1 MSLHFYSYNEDIPK
15 KESLID
21 FENIFKEFI
30 NNVPSLKE
38 ALYQM
43 FKLEGI
49 PDQEVYDLTN
59 EILLKSEKIIKFN
72 FDIIKEK
79 YPFITIEEA
88 KIISSYTCEASKS
101 DYSPYKILN
110 RNLCEENRTIGINNI
125 SKYLFIFI
133 KSLRKLNKY
142 YPKQKYMYRCINRQ
156 VNLKE
161 DIYNK
166 KIIPYKKGN
175 TKIFW
180 GFTSITSDINM
191 TYDLNGK
198 KKY

>member
-21 FENIFKEFI
+21 FENIFKKFI

-43 FKLEGI
+43 FKLAGI
-49 PDQEVYDLTN
+49 PDQEIYDLTN

-88 KIISSYTCEASKS
+88 KLFLLIHVRHLNQIIVH
-101 DYSPYKILN
+101 I
-110 RNLCEENRTIGINNI
+110 
-125 SKYLFIFI
+125 KYLI
-133 KSLRKLNKY
+133 
-142 YPKQKYMYRCINRQ
+142 
-156 VNLKE
+156 E
-161 DIYNK
+161 IYVK
-166 KIIPYKKGN
+166 KIEQ
-175 TKIFW
+175 
-180 GFTSITSDINM
+180 
-191 TYDLNGK
+191 
-198 KKY
+198 